1 MSVSSLLT
9 VQFIPSEI
17 MCHGLFNMHTLNSS
31 CSRSFYKSQMT
42 YLLCHCV
49 TVMSPFKDISTAA
62 LSVYTS
68 AV

>member
-1 MSVSSLLT
+1 MSVSSPLT
-9 VQFIPSEI
+9 VQFILSEI
-17 MCHGLFNMHTLNSS
+17 MCHGLFNMHALNSS
-31 CSRSFYKSQMT
+31 CSHSFYKSQMT

-49 TVMSPFKDISTAA
+49 TVMFPFKDISPAA